1 MTITS
6 IVQDAKLQSMG
17 KQYKNWFDVAK
28 KKVQNSNMT
37 LDEKTKL
44 MEHLW
49 NAEQIVAD
57 TKLKDVTHKPQRD
70 NIVEY
75 LIKNQGIDTKVSEI
89 KAEIEKHIFNYEEKI
104 QQEVTKRWESDMQSD
119 NWLSKSVRPLSL
131 LFLLFVLTIFTLVD
145 FSFIDLEIKD
155 SWIDLWQLLAI
166 TAFGAYFGGR
176 SYEKIK
182 RK

>member
-1 MTITS
+1 MALLKKLFKSGAKELVDSVGNAIDKIHTS
-6 IVQDAKLQSMG
+6 AEE
-17 KQYKNWFDVAK
+17 KQ
-28 KKVQNSNMT
+28 
-37 LDEKTKL
+37 L
-44 MEHLW
+44 
-49 NAEQIVAD
+49 
-57 TKLKDVTHKPQRD
+57 
-70 NIVEY
+70 
-75 LIKNQGIDTKVSEI
+75 I

-119 NWLSKSVRPLSL
+119 NWLSKSVRPFSL

-145 FSFIDLEIKD
+145 FSFIDLDIKD